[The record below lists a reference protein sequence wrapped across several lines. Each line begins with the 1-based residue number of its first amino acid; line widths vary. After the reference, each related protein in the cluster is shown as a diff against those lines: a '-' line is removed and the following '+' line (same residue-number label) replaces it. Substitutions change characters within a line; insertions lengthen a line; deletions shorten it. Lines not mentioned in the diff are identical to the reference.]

1 MINSHQIFSSKDKDN
16 FLEMEK
22 FSELIAKRRSMRKF
36 TSEPLTADEVQLLLR
51 SALIS
56 PTSKHTNGWQFIAVD
71 DREILDK
78 LADCKSNGATFL
90 KEAPFAVVVLGDTE
104 VTDAW
109 IEDCAIAAI
118 MMQLQAEDLGLG
130 SCWAHFR
137 NRFTADGT
145 PSRDAICELLSVPAP
160 YEPLCVIA
168 FGHKG
173 MERKLFDEDRL
184 QWEKVHINSFDNSRE

>member
-1 MINSHQIFSSKDKDN
+1 
-16 FLEMEK
+16 MEK

-118 MMQLQAEDLGLG
+118 MILGL
-130 SCWAHFR
+130 AL
-137 NRFTADGT
+137 
-145 PSRDAICELLSVPAP
+145 RDFFAFLFACAII
-160 YEPLCVIA
+160 Y
-168 FGHKG
+168 
-173 MERKLFDEDRL
+173 KLVKAKEMRVWL
-184 QWEKVHINSFDNSRE
+184 H